1 MNREPKQTIS
11 FRVSPETIYAIEERS
26 KELGFSSKSEFL
38 ARVLELELEDSRIQD
53 EKLEQVIDLMF
64 EKVVPKAAS
73 KFLKKYSTENLTRD
87 DLKDAMY
94 EFVKERI
101 KEENLDLRWW
111 VRKRLK

>member
-1 MNREPKQTIS
+1 MNIEAKEVIS
-11 FRVSPETIYAIEERS
+11 CRVSSETKQAIEERS
-26 KELGFSSKSEFL
+26 KELGFRSHSAFL
-38 ARVLELELEDSRIQD
+38 ECVLQLELEDSRVQD
-53 EKLEQVIDLMF
+53 EKLEEVIDLMF

>member
-1 MNREPKQTIS
+1 MNREAKEPIS
-11 FRVSPETIYAIEERS
+11 LRVSPETKYALEERS
-26 KELGFSSKSEFL
+26 IELGFRSLSEFL
-38 ARVLELELEDSRIQD
+38 ECALKHELEDSRIQD
-53 EKLEQVIDLMF
+53 EKLEEVIDLMF